1 MNPQLGSHPFDM
13 TTIRQL
19 RIFIAVVETQ
29 SFTAA
34 ARQLHLG
41 VPTVSKSI
49 ATLESDLGSPL
60 IYRNTR
66 RISVTETGER
76 FYRHCLTVMDAI
88 NASHFGAGSED
99 LDVRGHLRV
108 VASPSFSTAV
118 LSPML
123 PSFLRRYPQITVEVI
138 VNSGF
143 PNLIRD
149 QIDVAILLRNP
160 TETKA
165 ASLRLAPNALVLCA
179 SPAYL
184 KERGVPK
191 MPADLQHHHSL
202 VSLRSGAHDPLM
214 IHTGRRVELIQ
225 IPSVFASDN
234 GNVIKR
240 LCLDGLGIA
249 NLYRFHV
256 HRELEQGTL
265 IELFPGSQPDIH
277 SIYAV
282 FPHHKEMMGNHTM
295 AFVNA
300 LQETIGSPPYWSAK
314 VLPAVNRA
322 EPGRQPSPAKSAGKS
337 QTAR

>member
-13 TTIRQL
+13 ATVRSL
-19 RIFIAVVETQ
+19 RIFIAIVEAQ

-49 ATLESDLGSPL
+49 AMLESSLGSPL

-66 RISVTETGER
+66 RISVTETGEA
-76 FYRHCLTVMDAI
+76 FYRQCLSVMEAI
-88 NASHFGAGSED
+88 NAAYFGANDQQS
-99 LDVRGHLRV
+99 DVRGHLRI

-118 LSPML
+118 LTPML
-123 PSFLRRYPQITVEVI
+123 PSFLRRHPQITVELI

-191 MPADLQHHHSL
+191 IPKDLQRHQSL
-202 VSLRSGAHDPLM
+202 VSMRSGAQDPLV

-240 LCLDGLGIA
+240 LCMDGLGIA
-249 NLYRFHV
+249 NLYRFHA
-256 HRELEQGTL
+256 HRELDSGAL
-265 IELFPGSQPDIH
+265 VELFPGSQPDIH
-277 SIYAV
+277 SIHAV
-282 FPHHKEMMGNHTM
+282 FPHHKEMMGNHAI
-295 AFVNA
+295 AFMTA
-300 LQETIGSPPYWSAK
+300 LQETIGSPPYWSAH
-314 VLPAVNRA
+314 
-322 EPGRQPSPAKSAGKS
+322 
-337 QTAR
+337 

>member
-13 TTIRQL
+13 ATVRSL
-19 RIFIAVVETQ
+19 RIFLAVVETQ

-49 ATLESDLGSPL
+49 AMLESSLGSPL

-66 RISVTETGER
+66 RVSVTETGER
-76 FYRHCLTVMDAI
+76 FYRQCLSVMESI
-88 NASHFGAGSED
+88 NTAYSGANSQQS
-99 LDVRGHLRV
+99 DVRGHLRV

-118 LSPML
+118 LTPML

-191 MPADLQHHHSL
+191 TPKDLQRHRSL
-202 VSLRSGAHDPLM
+202 VSMRSGAQDPLM
-214 IHTGRRVELIQ
+214 IHTGRRVELVQ

-240 LCLDGLGIA
+240 LCVGGLGIA

-256 HRELEQGTL
+256 HRELESGTL

-282 FPHHKEMMGNHTM
+282 FPHHKEMMGNHAI
-295 AFVNA
+295 AFLTA
-300 LQETIGSPPYWSAK
+300 LQDAIGNPPYWSSRFA
-314 VLPAVNRA
+314 PA
-322 EPGRQPSPAKSAGKS
+322 S
-337 QTAR
+337 